1 MKGHVKRVWEP
12 ELGDLV
18 AVVLDRVMNRN
29 VTMALS
35 SSELFSSWYTYSY
48 AYKYEHCLYDNN
60 DSHSSVNRSSD
71 LFEIG
76 HVVVD
81 R

>member
-18 AVVLDRVMNRN
+18 AVVLDRVMKSN

-48 AYKYEHCLYDNN
+48 AYKYEHCVCDNN
-60 DSHSSVNRSSD
+60 DSHSFVSRSSD
-71 LFEIG
+71 LF
-76 HVVVD
+76 
-81 R
+81 